1 MRPFT
6 HSQSREDD
14 SVRFGDMTFEEIRTS
29 AHAGAIVVLPTG
41 CTEQQG
47 PHLAVDFD
55 TWFPEALLAEA
66 ADHVAPEIEVIV
78 LPALPFGPAPE
89 HRNFGAG
96 FIDIPIRVYDAF
108 VTAILDSLAAQGFK
122 KIVIWR
128 GCGGH
133 DLSDVVV
140 QHNRT
145 APTKTYLPEMPFHDV
160 WCSVADPSVPG
171 GHADSFTTSI
181 ALYRRPAMVRR
192 DRIPAG
198 TSAQPDWADPALDF
212 TDCSTNGVVGTAA
225 MASVELGHQL
235 WISSVASAVATL
247 RSVYSNT

>member
-14 SVRFGDMTFEEIRTS
+14 GVRFGDMTFEEIRTS
-29 AHAGAIVVLPTG
+29 AHAGAIAVLPTG

-66 ADHVAPEIEVIV
+66 ADHVAREIEVIV
-78 LPALPFGPAPE
+78 LPALPFG
-89 HRNFGAG
+89 
-96 FIDIPIRVYDAF
+96 
-108 VTAILDSLAAQGFK
+108 
-122 KIVIWR
+122 
-128 GCGGH
+128 
-133 DLSDVVV
+133 DLHDVVA

-145 APTKTYLPEMPFHDV
+145 APTTTYLPEMPFHDV

-181 ALYRRPAMVRR
+181 AFYRRPAMVRR

-247 RSVYSNT
+247 RSVYSDLGNDTLPARG

>member
-6 HSQSREDD
+6 HSKSREDD
-14 SVRFGDMTFEEIRTS
+14 GVRFGDMTFEEIRTS

-78 LPALPFGPAPE
+78 LPALPFGPTPE

-108 VTAILDSLAAQGFK
+108 VTAILDSLAAHGFE

-133 DLSDVVV
+133 DLSDVVA

-145 APTKTYLPEMPFHDV
+145 APT
-160 WCSVADPSVPG
+160 
-171 GHADSFTTSI
+171 TT
-181 ALYRRPAMVRR
+181 VRR

-247 RSVYSNT
+247 RSVYSDLGNDTLPARG